1 METGN
6 CSIGLRP
13 TSTAWIIEQI
23 AVSLHVLGRQ
33 IVNINRSS
41 SECHQ
46 QNSSINWRGNNAH
59 LISCADLVF
68 DTGAKIPRKVP
79 WWWWRRKSMK
89 IKTDNDKTFYGH
101 SSGIP
106 TFCAWHKLNSP
117 IYLVGV
123 RLNWSLKVSQSFFAF
138 CTYGVLFRSPL
149 CSLFIHIVY
158 TFGCLGLLKGV
169 PLNLKEWMKWKR
181 RMLWHIAGNPNGE
194 ILGQRDSFHSDFNRF
209 LPEHGFPI
217 YFIGHLWLKANT
229 ITSITIE
236 WRVFILLKY
245 RFHCFWFCYNSS

>member
-1 METGN
+1 M
-6 CSIGLRP
+6 
-13 TSTAWIIEQI
+13 
-23 AVSLHVLGRQ
+23 
-33 IVNINRSS
+33 
-41 SECHQ
+41 
-46 QNSSINWRGNNAH
+46 
-59 LISCADLVF
+59 
-68 DTGAKIPRKVP
+68 
-79 WWWWRRKSMK
+79 
-89 IKTDNDKTFYGH
+89 
-101 SSGIP
+101 
-106 TFCAWHKLNSP
+106 
-117 IYLVGV
+117 GV

-169 PLNLKEWMKWKR
+169 PLNLKEWMKWKWM
-181 RMLWHIAGNPNGE
+181 MLWHIAGNPNGE

-245 RFHCFWFCYNSS
+245 RFHCLNGFVTTLVRYNFKNPKDEIWPKVQFFLYLIWI